1 MVTQHWT
8 DGCPVGYIEVPHK
21 PAEEVF
27 RLAEVAEKQEKIER
41 LDDFLDKVGTV
52 TLTSLSIE
60 AIIADAERHLDR
72 QAMAELHEI
81 IEAAR

>member
-27 RLAEVAEKQEKIER
+27 RLVEVAEKREKIAR
-41 LDDFLDKVGTV
+41 LDDFLTSVSAV
-52 TLTSLSIE
+52 SLTSLSLE
-60 AIIADAERHLDR
+60 RVLSDAEQFLDKP
-72 QAMAELHEI
+72 AMDELRDIMQEI
-81 IEAAR
+81 Q